1 MGLTGA
7 RCHLNMSEI
16 HRKEIEE
23 QIRFLEKSIE
33 GMLTLGG
40 KLVPFNLNKAKNYN
54 ERIKKLFVEFISKG
68 YLKIEAK
75 DLNSICKES
84 LDKWDKIDYFINKN
98 RKSSRLST
106 FQQVFYSIKPQKTAL
121 ILGCSLYL
129 MIFENLFAQFD
140 NEVIIRIFADLEN
153 KKGISNG
160 NYISVHS
167 KIEILRRLD
176 KSNTKFLDET
186 CRELR
191 NSIGHFDFLI
201 HNGRLFYGGTSITK
215 KELREKTE
223 KILWLSHMVLLNKDL
238 AIREYL
244 LKTIQIE
251 N

>member
-1 MGLTGA
+1 M
-7 RCHLNMSEI
+7 NKI

-23 QIRFLEKSIE
+23 QIRILEKSIE
-33 GMLTLGG
+33 RMLTLGK

-54 ERIKKLFVEFISKG
+54 EQIKKLFVELISKG

-75 DLNSICKES
+75 DLNSIFKES

-98 RKSSRLST
+98 RKSSSLST
-106 FQQVFYSIKPQKTAL
+106 FQQVFHSIKPQKTAL

-153 KKGISNG
+153 KKGVSIG

-176 KSNTKFLDET
+176 KSNTEFLDET
-186 CRELR
+186 DREFR
-191 NSIGHFDFLI
+191 NSIGHFDFRI
-201 HNGRLFYGGTSITK
+201 HNRRLLYRDTSITK
-215 KELREKTE
+215 KELREKTK
-223 KILWLSHMVLLNKDL
+223 KILWLGHMVVLNKDL

-244 LKTIQIE
+244 LNTTQIE